1 MIRNINNR
9 SLILEKELT
18 MKEIQRLD
26 FNPVAF
32 DSVIMNEKYAI
43 QGTKIFYLYDLFGDQ
58 FPEGIFEAEDLVA
71 EDKTKPKL
79 IYNKGPT
86 CMQGSHRFFN
96 IYQHDKF
103 TSKIRIFQKPDQTE
117 KVIINDFLNWVDMST
132 FLESGKIL
140 IKIRRRFMV
149 FTGDGAFI
157 DEIEFNNE
165 SLKNNE
171 ITEKDKPKIN
181 Y

>member
-1 MIRNINNR
+1 
-9 SLILEKELT
+9 

-43 QGTKIFYLYDLFGDQ
+43 QGSKIFYLYDLIGDQ

-71 EDKTKPKL
+71 EDKSKPKPL
-79 IYNKGPT
+79 YNKGPT
-86 CMQGSHRFFN
+86 LMQGSHRFFN
-96 IYQHDKF
+96 IYQLDKF
-103 TSKIRIFQKPDQTE
+103 TSKIIIFQKPDQTE
-117 KVIINDFLNWVDMST
+117 KVIINDYLNWVDMST

-157 DEIEFNNE
+157 DEIEFNE
-165 SLKNNE
+165 DSLIDNE
-171 ITEKDKPKIN
+171 ITQKDKPKIN